1 MSTIDSPLDTPAE
14 RERFVEIDRSDPTV
28 PVVTLNR
35 PDRRNALSTELVA
48 DGIAAF
54 HELHRDRDARVV
66 VLTGAGAG
74 FCAGADLKGGGPLAP
89 DADGRGPVGSVY
101 RSQEHIVDFMMAVHE
116 CDKPV
121 IAALHGA
128 AVGGGLALA
137 LASDLRVADTTAY
150 FGSVFIKVGLTSCDI
165 GTSYFLPRIVGAGHA
180 MDMMITGRHVDAEE
194 ADKIGLLNRLVPEGT
209 HLDAAKEFA
218 TQIAANNEYGVWLT
232 KRGLWANID
241 APSIRHAVELEN
253 RQQVLGTFTG
263 NMREAM
269 IAFGEGREPEWE
281 PM

>member
-1 MSTIDSPLDTPAE
+1 MSTSA
-14 RERFVEIDRSDPTV
+14 RENYVTIDRTDAAV
-28 PVVTLNR
+28 PVVTLDR
-35 PDRRNALSTELVA
+35 PDRRNALSMDLVG

-54 HELHRDRDARVV
+54 RELHRDRDARVI
-66 VLTGAGAG
+66 VLTGAGGG
-74 FCAGADLKGGGPLAP
+74 FCAGADLKGGGSPAP
-89 DADGRGPVGSVY
+89 DSEGRGPVGSVY

-121 IAALHGA
+121 IAAVHGA

-150 FGSVFIKVGLTSCDI
+150 FGSVFINVGLTSCDI
-165 GTSYFLPRIVGAGHA
+165 GTSYFLPRLVGSGHA
-180 MDMMITGRHVDAEE
+180 MDMMLSGRHVGAEE
-194 ADKIGLLNRLVPEGT
+194 ADRMGMLNRLVPEGT
-209 HLDAAKEFA
+209 HVEAALELGRQLAK
-218 TQIAANNEYGVWLT
+218 QNEYGLWLT
-232 KRGLWANID
+232 KRGMWANID

-263 NMREAM
+263 NMTEAM
-269 IAFGEGREPEWE
+269 RAFGEGRDPNWG

>member
-1 MSTIDSPLDTPAE
+1 MSYVT
-14 RERFVEIDRSDPTV
+14 IDRSNPQV
-28 PVVTLNR
+28 PVVTLDR
-35 PDRRNALSTELVA
+35 PERRNALSMDLVG
-48 DGIAAF
+48 DGIDAF
-54 HELHRDRDARVV
+54 KELHRDRDARAI
-66 VLTGAGAG
+66 VLTGAGKS
-74 FCAGADLKGGGPLAP
+74 FCAGADLQGGGSPAP
-89 DADGRGPVGSVY
+89 DSEGRGPVGSVY

-121 IAALHGA
+121 IAAVHGA

-137 LASDLRVADTTAY
+137 LASDLRVADATAY
-150 FGSVFIKVGLTSCDI
+150 FGSVFINVGLTSCDI
-165 GTSYFLPRIVGAGHA
+165 GTSYFLPRLVGSGHA

-194 ADKIGLLNRLVPEGT
+194 ADKMGLLNRLVAEGT
-209 HLDAAKEFA
+209 HLDAAIEFA
-218 TQIAANNEYGVWLT
+218 EQIAKNNEYGLWLT

-263 NMREAM
+263 NMTEAM
-269 IAFGEGREPEWE
+269 RAFGEKRDPEWG

>member
-1 MSTIDSPLDTPAE
+1 MSTSA
-14 RERFVEIDRSDPTV
+14 RENYVTIDRTDAAV
-28 PVVTLNR
+28 PVVTLDR
-35 PDRRNALSTELVA
+35 PDRRNALSMDLVG

-54 HELHRDRDARVV
+54 RELHRDRDARVI
-66 VLTGAGAG
+66 VLTGAGGG
-74 FCAGADLKGGGPLAP
+74 FCAGADLKGGGSPAP
-89 DADGRGPVGSVY
+89 DSEGRGPVGSVY

-121 IAALHGA
+121 IAAVHGA

-150 FGSVFIKVGLTSCDI
+150 FGSVFINVGLTSCDI
-165 GTSYFLPRIVGAGHA
+165 GTSYFLPRLVGSGHA
-180 MDMMITGRHVDAEE
+180 MDMMLSGRHVGAEE
-194 ADKIGLLNRLVPEGT
+194 ADRMGMLNRLVPEGT
-209 HLDAAKEFA
+209 HVEAALELGRRLAK
-218 TQIAANNEYGVWLT
+218 QNEYGLWLT
-232 KRGLWANID
+232 KRGMWANID

-263 NMREAM
+263 NMTEAM
-269 IAFGEGREPEWE
+269 RAFGEGRDPNWG